1 LKIEPIQLS
10 PVFGRALAALLLLG
24 AVQETANAAFV
35 TYTDRADF
43 LSAAASVPLRT
54 ANEDFST
61 DPGDPFTIDDG
72 IGNSVTLDLIGGTWS
87 PVSERL
93 EDAVDVLLRSTAV
106 NGTVVGIGFDF
117 EGVLALGRLE
127 INQADSSAASLS
139 SFTGFVG
146 LLSTDGMTIS
156 SVDELSNDTWGNAA
170 VDNIVIVTTPV
181 PLPGAAWLFLSALGA
196 VGLAGMRRF
205 RETRAN
211 A

>member
-1 LKIEPIQLS
+1 MKIEPIQLA

-35 TYTDRADF
+35 TYTDRASF

-72 IGNSVTLDLIGGTWS
+72 IGNSITLDVIRGTWS

-93 EDAVDVLLRSTAV
+93 EDTVEVLARSTAV

-117 EGVLALGRLE
+117 EGVSALARLE
-127 INQADSSAASLS
+127 LNQADASATSAVST
-139 SFTGFVG
+139 TGFLG
-146 LLSTDGMTIS
+146 LLSTDGMTIIS
-156 SVDELSNDTWGNAA
+156 IDEFSNDTWGNAA
-170 VDNIVIVTTPV
+170 VDNIVIATSPV
-181 PLPGAAWLFLSALGA
+181 PLPAAAWLFLSGLGA
-196 VGLAGMRRF
+196 VGLAGMRRS
-205 RETRAN
+205 RK
-211 A
+211 